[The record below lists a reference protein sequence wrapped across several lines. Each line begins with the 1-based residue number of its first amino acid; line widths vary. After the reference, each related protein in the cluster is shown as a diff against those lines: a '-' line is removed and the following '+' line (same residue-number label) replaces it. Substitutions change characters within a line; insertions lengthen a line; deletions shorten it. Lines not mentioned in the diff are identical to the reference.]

1 MAMRASCRAV
11 HAAAAYLLFII
22 HAGAA
27 LADAPVFSGYG
38 DVRFVVPGDD
48 DDTWLEGGLG
58 KTRFGNEDGGV
69 EFRFG
74 EIVGEGRW
82 QIDPEFMIMA
92 AVRYDEDQRTKLD
105 LIEAFVRYR
114 PVSTSEWRWSVTAG
128 AFFPPISLENDEVGW
143 TSHWTLTPSAI
154 NTWVGEEFRTLG
166 VEAKVELRGTVDSFE
181 ANAALFGWN
190 DPAGFLIDV
199 RGWALHDRPTG
210 LFDKVRLPD
219 VFAND
224 LGLDTMT
231 ASLFKELDDRVGYYA
246 RAAWIS
252 EGFGRIELFRYDNR
266 ADPAAFDVVPAW
278 RTEFWSAG
286 LETQVDAFEILAQ
299 GMAGETEVAPFGLF
313 DRVVE
318 FWSAYVLAGREFGD
332 WRVAARAELFGAD
345 AVTAD
350 VISGITAEDPEYSE
364 HGHAFTLAVT
374 WTPEEWLRLTAEV
387 LHLDSER
394 AQREEAGLAHRS
406 RETQLQIGGRF
417 LF

>member
-1 MAMRASCRAV
+1 
-11 HAAAAYLLFII
+11 
-22 HAGAA
+22 
-27 LADAPVFSGYG
+27 
-38 DVRFVVPGDD
+38 
-48 DDTWLEGGLG
+48 
-58 KTRFGNEDGGV
+58 
-69 EFRFG
+69 
-74 EIVGEGRW
+74 
-82 QIDPEFMIMA
+82 
-92 AVRYDEDQRTKLD
+92 
-105 LIEAFVRYR
+105 
-114 PVSTSEWRWSVTAG
+114 
-128 AFFPPISLENDEVGW
+128 
-143 TSHWTLTPSAI
+143 
-154 NTWVGEEFRTLG
+154 
-166 VEAKVELRGTVDSFE
+166 
-181 ANAALFGWN
+181 
-190 DPAGFLIDV
+190 
-199 RGWALHDRPTG
+199 
-210 LFDKVRLPD
+210 VRLPD

-332 WRVAARAELFGAD
+332 WRVAARAEIFGSD
-345 AVTAD
+345 AVTANF
-350 VISGITAEDPEYSE
+350 ISGITAKDPEYSE

-387 LHLDSER
+387 LHVDSDR